1 MKGSTHE
8 ARGNKTSVENDKGE
22 ECPAKSGGA
31 FSFFFFHRRVA
42 CLNVTGSF
50 VVPCKRVQA
59 RLPTIVVFV
68 LSSDSLFIVP
78 FLRRGKIPPLLSRF
92 IFHHDFSRE

>member
-31 FSFFFFHRRVA
+31 FSFFFFFTAESRV
-42 CLNVTGSF
+42 
-50 VVPCKRVQA
+50 
-59 RLPTIVVFV
+59 
-68 LSSDSLFIVP
+68 
-78 FLRRGKIPPLLSRF
+78 
-92 IFHHDFSRE
+92 